1 MKKKKGVKIISRG
14 MNNTS
19 AREARELQDYY
30 DDLFRQYRQ
39 TGNVSQETLDA
50 VGRTGFEDDDSDGDD
65 HSYDDS
71 FMAGINEMLGR
82 DDSVEIR
89 RHDEDDK
96 IEMVQST
103 EFVDETLGTDVAGDA
118 DSKPVRSAVIKVWV
132 KKHMVRPISIEP
144 NLINKEYNII
154 NIQSMQK
161 HGRTIDIDVVRHEC
175 HGCYE
180 EDAIADSV
188 KNFKESLDTL
198 FPAIL
203 TYASSIINPV
213 VVIPAYDFVR
223 FIKDVNM
230 SYLTNMRFKMLAP
243 GKCAI
248 YLIDID
254 GFKSNLDRIHLNLLK
269 ETVTVAT
276 DVICQII
283 TELTKLKTCCA
294 ADLALYDSTKNINDY
309 TSLCKFINASTD
321 ARKVR
326 CDSDDI
332 SETLPAYLD
341 SINEN
346 GQMFTTESVDAAR
359 DVIINWVSEY
369 APDDDD
375 ADEDY
380 DENEDVDSSDAD
392 TDQDIEDAGED
403 ETDDAEE
410 VEEVNDNR
418 SDKPLVFEETSDTDD
433 DKEEDESGFGT
444 PLIDKL
450 KGLNFAA
457 SKEAAAEIS
466 DVDDIDLTNV
476 AVHTKG

>member
-1 MKKKKGVKIISRG
+1 M
-14 MNNTS
+14 
-19 AREARELQDYY
+19 
-30 DDLFRQYRQ
+30 FRQYRQ

-50 VGRTGFEDDDSDGDD
+50 VGRTGFEDDESDEDD

-89 RHDEDDK
+89 RRDEDDK
-96 IEMVQST
+96 IEMVQSN
-103 EFVDETLGTDVAGDA
+103 ESFDETVDTDVVGDEN
-118 DSKPVRSAVIKVWV
+118 SKPMMSAVTKVWA
-132 KKHMVRPISIEP
+132 KKHTVRPISIEC
-144 NLINKEYNII
+144 NSIGKEYSII

-175 HGCYE
+175 YNGPG
-180 EDAIADSV
+180 EDAVADSV

-213 VVIPAYDFVR
+213 VVISAQDFTR

-230 SYLTNMRFKMLAP
+230 SYLTNMRFKMLTQ

-248 YLIDID
+248 YLIDMN
-254 GFKSNLDRIHLNLLK
+254 GFKSDLDRIHMKLLK

-294 ADLALYDSTKNINDY
+294 ADLDLYDITKNINDY
-309 TSLCKFINASTD
+309 TSLCIYIDRSAD
-321 ARKVR
+321 VMKVR
-326 CDSDDI
+326 CHSNSTA
-332 SETLPAYLD
+332 SETLLAYLD
-341 SINEN
+341 RMNEN
-346 GQMFTTESVDAAR
+346 GQVLTAESVDAAR
-359 DVIINWVSEY
+359 DIIINWVSEY

-375 ADEDY
+375 ADEDC
-380 DENEDVDSSDAD
+380 DENEGDDFKDTD
-392 TDQDIEDAGED
+392 TDQDIEEIDDDEDAD
-403 ETDDAEE
+403 EE
-410 VEEVNDNR
+410 VIGNKSYNPPVLEEV
-418 SDKPLVFEETSDTDD
+418 SDTDD
-433 DKEEDESGFGT
+433 DNEEDESGFGT

-450 KGLNFAA
+450 NGLDFAV

>member
-19 AREARELQDYY
+19 AKEARELQDYY

-50 VGRTGFEDDDSDGDD
+50 VGRTGFEDDDSDDDD

-89 RHDEDDK
+89 RRDEDDK

-103 EFVDETLGTDVAGDA
+103 EFFDETVGTDVTGDD
-118 DSKPVRSAVIKVWV
+118 DSKPITSAVTKVWV
-132 KKHMVRPISIEP
+132 KKHMVRPISIEY
-144 NLINKEYNII
+144 NWISKECNII

-175 HGCYE
+175 YGVFE
-180 EDAIADSV
+180 EDAIADAV

-203 TYASSIINPV
+203 TYASSIVNPV
-213 VVIPAYDFVR
+213 VVISAQDFVR

-248 YLIDID
+248 YLIDFD
-254 GFKSNLDRIHLNLLK
+254 GFKSDLDRIHLNLLK

-294 ADLALYDSTKNINDY
+294 ADLALYDITKNINDY
-309 TSLCKFINASTD
+309 TFLCKFINTSTD
-321 ARKVR
+321 AMKVR
-326 CDSDDI
+326 CDSDDV

-341 SINEN
+341 SMNEN
-346 GQMFTTESVDAAR
+346 GQMLTTESVDAAR
-359 DVIINWVSEY
+359 DIIINWVSEY

-375 ADEDY
+375 TDEDC
-380 DENEDVDSSDAD
+380 DEDKDVDSSDAD
-392 TDQDIEDAGED
+392 TDQDIEDAG
-403 ETDDAEE
+403 DDDNEE
-410 VEEVNDNR
+410 AVDN
-418 SDKPLVFEETSDTDD
+418 KPYIPLVFEEASDTDD
-433 DKEEDESGFGT
+433 DKEENESGFGT

-466 DVDDIDLTNV
+466 DVDDIDLTSV